1 MAGRPLRRLRRLE
14 LLGNPLV
21 GWEDLS
27 GTSPAKAEPPF
38 VVLVKSGAE
47 AKYKEVY
54 NRVDLPLA
62 VVLRESRWDGD
73 RGSRLLHLP
82 ETRPGKLP
90 MSEQSRRAV
99 KQHKEDAALAQKLNA
114 VLLVVSVPGRDG
126 PQNEPR
132 GSADRVSPY
141 TPFVLLHRIGD
152 FLRQVSS
159 ETTGALRYRLG
170 LNKGMST
177 TVTAGELA
185 KAGKYLRDIK
195 KKRLLA
201 HGDEDLY
208 EVIGEDPV
216 LLSKGVDTAAGRMG
230 VLVDVDSDLFAKWLL
245 TGRFAYNPDSPPSE
259 TREEQVYRSTLA
271 SNLPRVFHLWH
282 TYLRRS
288 APSVFYI

>member
-1 MAGRPLRRLRRLE
+1 M
-14 LLGNPLV
+14 
-21 GWEDLS
+21 
-27 GTSPAKAEPPF
+27 SPAKAEPPF
-38 VVLVKSGAE
+38 VVLVKAGAE

-73 RGSRLLHLP
+73 RGSRILRLP
-82 ETRPGKLP
+82 ETRSSVPFYLL
-90 MSEQSRRAV
+90 ERSRRAV

-132 GSADRVSPY
+132 GSAGRVSPY

-152 FLRQVSS
+152 FLRQESS
-159 ETTGALRYRLG
+159 EAKGAG
-170 LNKGMST
+170 Q
-177 TVTAGELA
+177 LA
-185 KAGKYLRDIK
+185 KAGKYLRDVEE
-195 KKRLLA
+195 KRLLA
-201 HGDEDLY
+201 HGDEDFY
-208 EVIGEDPV
+208 EVTGGDPL

-271 SNLPRVFHLWH
+271 RNLPRVFQLWH

-288 APSVFYI
+288 APPRVLHLTR